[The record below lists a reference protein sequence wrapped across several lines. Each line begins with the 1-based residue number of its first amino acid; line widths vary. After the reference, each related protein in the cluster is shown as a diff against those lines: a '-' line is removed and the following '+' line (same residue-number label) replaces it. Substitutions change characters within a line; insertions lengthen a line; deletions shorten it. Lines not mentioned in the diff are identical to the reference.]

1 MSDDELRRIRE
12 AVEGIEKSPSVQWT
26 GAGATDKL
34 HETIKQFN
42 EVATPQTGWLVLL
55 TWVIAGLTF
64 LLVVG
69 LGVQI
74 GLAICSTR

>member
-1 MSDDELRRIRE
+1 MSDDELHLIRVAVEAIRE
-12 AVEGIEKSPSVQWT
+12 SPGVKWP
-26 GAGATDKL
+26 GAGATNKL

-42 EVATPQTGWLVLL
+42 EVATRQTGRLVVL
-55 TWVIAGLTF
+55 TWVIAALTL
-64 LLVVG
+64 LLVLG